1 MAREDVERLVGR
13 AVLDPEFREKFFA
26 DPEGAIREAGLELS
40 EEELDRVKQVDREK
54 AKVAVEEMAALT
66 GQPWGGSSAAG
77 SSHRAPDLLAG
88 RSEGEALGSLPVW
101 AGLDPASLAM
111 PGGPVMHFWLG
122 GEWKKPRA
130 DRRAK
135 C

>member
-54 AKVAVEEMAALT
+54 AKIAVEEMAALT
-66 GQPWGGSSAAG
+66 GQPWGGS
-77 SSHRAPDLLAG
+77 
-88 RSEGEALGSLPVW
+88 
-101 AGLDPASLAM
+101 
-111 PGGPVMHFWLG
+111 
-122 GEWKKPRA
+122 
-130 DRRAK
+130 
-135 C
+135 